1 MTRKKFE
8 LKSGNKI
15 SFKEMGS
22 SPLLQE
28 EQETSSFDA
37 FAAMGRA
44 IGGEGSG
51 EDKPSNI
58 IDPSKY
64 YKEFKGKARK
74 PKEMPTEEMESLP
87 AEEME
92 VDLGSGPDIVPRKM
106 PSKDK
111 N

>member
-1 MTRKKFE
+1 MARKKFE
-8 LKSGNKI
+8 LKSGNRV

-28 EQETSSFDA
+28 EEKTSSFDA

-58 IDPSKY
+58 VDPSKY
-64 YKEFKGKARK
+64 YKEYKGKGKK
-74 PKEMPTEEMESLP
+74 PKKMPEEEMESLP
-87 AEEME
+87 TEEME
-92 VDLGSGPDIVPRKM
+92 VDLGSGPDLKKREM
-106 PSKDK
+106 PKK
-111 N
+111 K

>member
-1 MTRKKFE
+1 MARKKFE

-28 EQETSSFDA
+28 EQEASSFDV
-37 FAAMGRA
+37 FDAMGRD
-44 IGGEGSG
+44 IGSEGSG

-64 YKEFKGKARK
+64 YKEFKGMGRK
-74 PKEMPTEEMESLP
+74 PKKMPEEEMESLP
-87 AEEME
+87 TEEME
-92 VDLGSGPDIVPRKM
+92 VDLGSGPDLKKREM
-106 PSKDK
+106 PKK
-111 N
+111 K